1 MLRVSNPVKVQEW
14 TGRLFRFKKSAV
26 SVAQFCD
33 AEGVSV
39 ASFYQWKRKLRDQA
53 SSRRTGRAQQTVR
66 REVTQTKEGSAFQAV
81 QLVSSRTPKV
91 SPPVLAVCL
100 SSGIQVQVADNVSA
114 IEAVM
119 REVMNAEKERSGSAP
134 C

>member
-1 MLRVSNPVKVQEW
+1 MI
-14 TGRLFRFKKSAV
+14 
-26 SVAQFCD
+26 
-33 AEGVSV
+33 
-39 ASFYQWKRKLRDQA
+39 
-53 SSRRTGRAQQTVR
+53 
-66 REVTQTKEGSAFQAV
+66 QTKEGSAFQAV
-81 QLVSSRTPKV
+81 QLVSSSTPKV

>member
-1 MLRVSNPVKVQEW
+1 MLRVSNPVKVQDW
-14 TGRLFRFKKSAV
+14 TRRLFRFKQSAV

-39 ASFYQWKRKLRDQA
+39 ASFYQWKRKLRDQSA
-53 SSRRTGRAQQTVR
+53 SGRAQQTVR
-66 REVTQTKEGSAFQAV
+66 RKVIQTKEGSAFQAV
-81 QLVSSRTPKV
+81 QLVSSSTPKV

-119 REVMNAEKERSGSAP
+119 REVMNAEKERSGSAS